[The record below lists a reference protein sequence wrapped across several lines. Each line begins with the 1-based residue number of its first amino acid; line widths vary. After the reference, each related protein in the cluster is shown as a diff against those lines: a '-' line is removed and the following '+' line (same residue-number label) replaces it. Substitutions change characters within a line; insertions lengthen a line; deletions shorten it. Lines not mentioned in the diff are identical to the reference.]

1 MEPRAHQTRAVG
13 LMAKPE
19 VPGLGP
25 RAAAAHVLAE
35 ILRNGD
41 GLEDA
46 ARYANAAAALS
57 TLGYGAVAP
66 IPRAAEV
73 RAFLADRG

>member
-1 MEPRAHQTRAVG
+1 MG
-13 LMAKPE
+13 LMAKPQ
-19 VPGLGP
+19 PQGLGP

-46 ARYANAAAALS
+46 FDRCCREGPLLDEAPRSSPRHCAARAILMSFSKN
-57 TLGYGAVAP
+57 
-66 IPRAAEV
+66 I
-73 RAFLADRG
+73 